1 MNAQMNAQMN
11 AVSNDLLLDAATA
24 PRQDVSDKS
33 AERVKLCNFAT
44 DDASPNAI
52 PIAGMAGAHP
62 GSDAQPP
69 AASGRTE
76 IHDSPSLRI
85 LYTWSF

>member
-1 MNAQMNAQMN
+1 MR
-11 AVSNDLLLDAATA
+11 TA

-76 IHDSPSLRI
+76 THDSPSL

>member
-1 MNAQMNAQMN
+1 MR
-11 AVSNDLLLDAATA
+11 TA

-52 PIAGMAGAHP
+52 PVAQNAGARQ
-62 GSDAQPP
+62 GSDAQPARP
-69 AASGRTE
+69 GGQPSG
-76 IHDSPSLRI
+76 HFAL
-85 LYTWSF
+85 